1 MGRVY
6 IKRRMERVYKEK
18 GGGYIKRREEREY
31 KEKDV
36 EVI

>member
-18 GGGYIKRREEREY
+18 GVGYIKRREERVY
-31 KEKDV
+31 KEKDG
-36 EVI
+36 EGI